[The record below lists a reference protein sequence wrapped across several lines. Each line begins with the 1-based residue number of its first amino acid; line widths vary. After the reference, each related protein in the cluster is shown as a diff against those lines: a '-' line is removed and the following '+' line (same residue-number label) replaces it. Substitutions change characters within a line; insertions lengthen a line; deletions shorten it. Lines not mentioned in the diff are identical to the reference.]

1 MQSGIKKLILAG
13 GGHAHVHVLAR
24 LAEHRPA
31 DLNVIVVTP
40 YPWQTYS
47 GMVPGFVAGRYTTE
61 ECQIPLEPLI
71 KAAGAKWIQGRC
83 TGIDTAKKM
92 VRVETGPANAAEAH
106 TLPYDWLSLDVGGV
120 MERDRLEASMP
131 GAATHALLVRPIE
144 AFATLWPKVVQL
156 GESRPLSV
164 AVIGAGA
171 GGIELILAAEQR
183 FRQSL
188 HPGSRFTLVA
198 GASPVASA
206 YGTGVQK
213 RVLRRLKARG
223 ITVLQENCVGVEAGL
238 VRLSSGATLACDVP
252 IAAVGNHA
260 PAWLRDTGLG
270 LSEDGF
276 VQVNAFQQSV
286 THESVFAVG
295 DVCQRVDQPH
305 PRSGVY
311 AVRAGPPLYENL
323 MAAHDRKPLKPYQPQ
338 ARSLNLI
345 SCGAGH
351 AIASWG
357 PFHAEGHWAWLWK
370 DHIDREF
377 MARYTAAKP

>member
-13 GGHAHVHVLAR
+13 GGHAHVHVLAK

-31 DLNVIVVTP
+31 DLNVTVVTP

-47 GMVPGFVAGRYTTE
+47 GMVPGFVAGRYTAE

-83 TGIDTAKKM
+83 TGIDPAQNT
-92 VRVETGPANAAEAH
+92 VRIETGPANAPEAH
-106 TLPYDWLSLDVGGV
+106 ALPYDWLSLDVGGV
-120 MERDRLEASMP
+120 MEKDRLDAMMP
-131 GAATHALLVRPIE
+131 GASSHALLVRPIE
-144 AFATLWPKVVQL
+144 VFANFWPKLVEL
-156 GESRPLSV
+156 GQTKPLSV

-171 GGIELILAAEQR
+171 AGIELMLAAEQR

-198 GASPVASA
+198 GEAPVASA
-206 YGTGVQK
+206 YSAGVQR
-213 RVLRRLKARG
+213 RVLKRLKSRG
-223 ITVLQENCVGVEAGL
+223 ITVLQENCVGVGDG
-238 VRLSSGATLACDVP
+238 VIKLSGGATLACDAP
-252 IAAVGNHA
+252 IVAVGNHA
-260 PAWLRDTGLG
+260 PGWLQGTGLALTDDG
-270 LSEDGF
+270 L
-276 VQVNAFQQSV
+276 VQVNEFQQSLS
-286 THESVFAVG
+286 HANVFAVG
-295 DVCQRVDQPH
+295 DVSHRVDHPH

-311 AVRAGPPLYENL
+311 AVRAGPPLYDNL

-338 ARSLNLI
+338 PRSLNLL

-370 DHIDREF
+370 DRIDRAF
-377 MARYTAAKP
+377 MERYTQRAA